1 MKQYTLGYCMW
12 LLKGGS
18 LPERIRFLYDHGFR
32 SMAKLQS
39 TGSADSSEA
48 RDAAQLIRELG
59 MTMTCHTNVQAN
71 LKNRR
76 MDPDFARRALE
87 DDLWWYHAT
96 GGALRSCCSDVV
108 SAQDPREIL
117 LDDTAALAEMQR
129 EIFGGTGVL
138 TGIENATYPEYCLP
152 EHFAAMKPHSTAI
165 LLDAG
170 HAHISLHTMPQLQG
184 MSMEEYLDAIDL
196 PIAEVHITDNHGLKD
211 EHLAPGDGNADF
223 ASLLRGLEK
232 RQETPVISLEYCYDI
247 LHGLYAHDITIPA
260 ERDRVLRA
268 MDAMRSIFQS

>member
-1 MKQYTLGYCMW
+1 MW

-117 LDDTAALAEMQR
+117 LDDTVALAEMQR

-138 TGIENATYPEYCLP
+138 TGIENATYPEYCHRILHIFLAELSRSEKEIPTEKDLGMDTSVWIPLEKVHELP
-152 EHFAAMKPHSTAI
+152 EINPSYIQSSLQTI
-165 LLDAG
+165 LSASAPIWFG
-170 HAHISLHTMPQLQG
+170 T
-184 MSMEEYLDAIDL
+184 EY
-196 PIAEVHITDNHGLKD
+196 
-211 EHLAPGDGNADF
+211 
-223 ASLLRGLEK
+223 
-232 RQETPVISLEYCYDI
+232 
-247 LHGLYAHDITIPA
+247 
-260 ERDRVLRA
+260 RDR
-268 MDAMRSIFQS
+268 I